1 MRTVTLTLP
10 IDGMSCAACATRIE
24 KVLGRLDGVDASVS
38 FASESVQ
45 LNLDTDKQTLSAVT
59 QAIAKAGFS
68 VPQASMELALEGMS
82 CASCATRIEKVL
94 NRLPGVEA
102 VVNFASET
110 VQVHFP
116 EGTQSTGALIAAI
129 QKAGYGAR
137 ALTDEADNDAAQVRH
152 AAQYRHELKIFL
164 LSLLLT
170 LPFLL
175 EMLAMLAGEH
185 HGWLPRS
192 LQLLL
197 ATPVQFY
204 VGWRFYKGAYSA
216 LRGGGAN
223 MDVLVALGTSMA
235 WGFSAWVTLAGLTH
249 LHVYFEASAA
259 VITLVLL
266 GKLMEA
272 RAKGKTSGA
281 IEALIRLA
289 PKQARVERDGGFAD
303 VAVSELVA
311 GDIVVVR
318 NGENVP
324 VDGVI
329 LSGQASFDE
338 SLLTGESLPL
348 VKAEGAQV
356 FAGSK
361 SQDGMV
367 RIRATGVGGRTQL
380 AQIVKLVREAQGSK
394 APIQRLA
401 DVISGVFVPVVV
413 AIAMLTFAATGW
425 LMGSWTQALVHAVA
439 VLVIAC
445 PCALGLA
452 TPTAVMVGIGNGAR
466 RGILFRNAAA
476 LETAGRLGLVVLDK
490 TGTLTEGRPELA
502 GVIAGARSENEV
514 VALAAAVEAGSE
526 HPLARALL
534 AVAQARGLSLPASHG
549 FLALPGQ
556 GVLAEVEGVGQVKI
570 GEPAWLGVALPEA
583 AQAWARQGCT
593 VVAVAIAGELA
604 GFMAIADKLKPS
616 SRAAVA
622 GLQALGIRVVM
633 LTGDNQDTAAAIAQ
647 EAGISEFKGE
657 VKPKHK
663 AAEIEAYKK
672 AGLKV
677 GMVGD
682 GVNDAPALAVADASF
697 AMGAGSDVAIE
708 AADVTLMHGD
718 LLHLLDA
725 IRLSR
730 ATLAKIRQNLFFAF
744 IYNTLGIPLAAF
756 GLLNPVI
763 AGAAMAMSSVS
774 VVSNSLLL
782 RRWK

>member
-1 MRTVTLTLP
+1 MCTVTLTLP

-24 KVLGRLDGVDASVS
+24 KVLGRLDGVEASVS

-45 LNLDTDKQTLSAVT
+45 LNLDTEKQSLLAVT

-68 VPQASMELALEGMS
+68 VPQASITLALEGMS

-116 EGTQSTGALIAAI
+116 EGTQSAAALIAAI

-137 ALTDEADNDAAQVRH
+137 ALTDETDGDAAKVRH
-152 AAQYRHELKIFL
+152 AAAYRHELNIFL

-170 LPFLL
+170 LPFLPD
-175 EMLAMLAGEH
+175 MLAMLAGGH

-192 LQLLL
+192 LQLVL

-235 WGFSAWVTLAGLTH
+235 WGFSAWVTLAGLHH

-361 SQDGMV
+361 SQGGMV

-413 AIAMLTFAATGW
+413 AIAVVTFAATGW
-425 LMGSWTQALVHAVA
+425 LTGSWTQALVHAVA

-476 LETAGRLGLVVLDK
+476 LETAGRLSLVVLDK
-490 TGTLTEGRPELA
+490 TGTLTEGRPELV
-502 GVIAGARSENEV
+502 GVIAGSRSEHEV

-534 AVAQARGLSLPASHG
+534 AAAQARSLSLPASHG

-556 GVLAEVEGVGQVKI
+556 GVLAEVEGVGQVKV
-570 GEPAWLGVALPEA
+570 GEPAWIGVALPEA
-583 AQAWARQGCT
+583 AQAWTRQGCT

-604 GFMAIADKLKPS
+604 GLMAIADKLKPS

-633 LTGDNQDTAAAIAQ
+633 LTGDNQDTAAAIAR
-647 EAGISEFKGE
+647 EAGIREFKGE
-657 VKPKHK
+657 VKPKNK

-672 AGLKV
+672 TGLKV

-763 AGAAMAMSSVS
+763 AGAAMALSSVS

-782 RRWK
+782 KRWK

>member
-1 MRTVTLTLP
+1 MKPVILILP

-24 KVLGRLDGVDASVS
+24 KLLGRLDGVDASVS
-38 FASESVQ
+38 FASESAQ
-45 LNLDTDKQTLSAVT
+45 LSFDPEKQSLPLLLA
-59 QAIAKAGFS
+59 AIAKAGFS
-68 VPQASMELALEGMS
+68 VPHTTLQLALEGMT
-82 CASCATRIEKVL
+82 CAACAIRIEKVL

-102 VVNFASET
+102 SVNFASET
-110 VQVHFP
+110 VAVTFP
-116 EGTQSTGALIAAI
+116 EGSQSAGTLIA
-129 QKAGYGAR
+129 QVKKAGFGAR
-137 ALTDEADNDAAQVRH
+137 LISNEADSDAASARH
-152 AAQYRHELKIFL
+152 AAAYRHELKVFA

-175 EMLAMLAGEH
+175 EMASMLAGAH
-185 HGWLPRS
+185 HGFLSRP

-235 WGFSAWVTLAGLTH
+235 WGFSAWVTLAGWTQ

-289 PKQARVERDGGFAD
+289 PKMARIERDGGFAE
-303 VAVSELVA
+303 VAVAELVA
-311 GDIVVVR
+311 GDVVVVR

-348 VKAEGAQV
+348 AKGEGAQV

-361 SQDGMV
+361 SRDGMV
-367 RIRATGVGGRTQL
+367 RIRATGVGSRTQL

-413 AIAMLTFAATGW
+413 GIAALTFVATAYF
-425 LMGSWTQALVHAVA
+425 LGSWPQALIHAVA

-452 TPTAVMVGIGNGAR
+452 TPTAVMIGIGNGAR

-476 LETAGRLGLVVLDK
+476 LETAGRLQLVVVDK
-490 TGTLTEGRPELA
+490 TGTLTEGRPELVEVLA
-502 GVIAGARSENEV
+502 LSRSADEV
-514 VALAAAVEAGSE
+514 LALAAAVEAGSE
-526 HPLARALL
+526 HPLAQALL
-534 AVAQARGLSLPASHG
+534 TGAQAKD
-549 FLALPGQ
+549 LALPAVSAFDAVTGQ
-556 GVLAEVEGVGQVKI
+556 GVSADVAGVGRVRVGQ
-570 GEPAWLGVALPEA
+570 PAWIGLALPAEAQGWAAKGRTVIVVAAGDELLGVL
-583 AQAWARQGCT
+583 
-593 VVAVAIAGELA
+593 
-604 GFMAIADKLKPS
+604 AIADKLKAT
-616 SRAAVA
+616 SREAVA
-622 GLQALGIRVVM
+622 RLKAMGIRVVM
-633 LTGDNQDTAAAIAQ
+633 LTGDNGGTAAAIAAA
-647 EAGISEFKGE
+647 AGLSEFKGE
-657 VKPKHK
+657 VKPRDK
-663 AAEIEAYKK
+663 AAAVEAYKK
-672 AGLKV
+672 SGLKV

-682 GVNDAPALAVADASF
+682 GVNDAPALAAADASF

-718 LLHLLDA
+718 LMHLVDA

-730 ATLAKIRQNLFFAF
+730 ATLRKIRQNLFFAF
-744 IYNTLGIPLAAF
+744 IYNTLGIPLAAL

-782 RRWK
+782 